1 MLKLKKMLRISLVGC
16 IAVST
21 LMIGA
26 GAVVTDT
33 APKLAECAG
42 ETVTCNVNIANAD
55 GIFAQ
60 QAVDIVIPDDAT
72 EAEANAL
79 IEQSAEAVATQH
91 IAMPRNYGSYDLYT
105 GEGRVLNLVSSGY
118 GSVIADVIVDDKGDY
133 YMMGVFFSD
142 ISPYVQTVN
151 CSIMD
156 TEIGTTQS
164 YFLGLSPTGSSN
176 RRCEALFMT
185 GEPTD
190 GKEVFDFYT
199 GQHLNFYGSCTLSN
213 GSFGIADVVVK
224 GYYTF

>member
-33 APKLAECAG
+33 APKLAEYAG
-42 ETVTCNVNIANAD
+42 ETVTCNVNIANVD

-60 QAVDIVIPDDAT
+60 QSIDIVIPDDAT

-133 YMMGVFFSD
+133 YMMGVSSVIFRPTSRQLTALLWIPRSEQPKA
-142 ISPYVQTVN
+142 ISLDSAQ
-151 CSIMD
+151 
-156 TEIGTTQS
+156 Q
-164 YFLGLSPTGSSN
+164 
-176 RRCEALFMT
+176 EAA
-185 GEPTD
+185 
-190 GKEVFDFYT
+190 
-199 GQHLNFYGSCTLSN
+199 
-213 GSFGIADVVVK
+213 IADAK
-224 GYYTF
+224 PFL